1 MFFEFPVS
9 SCTKPGF
16 KTEVYKMSPGGA
28 TSHPIVRPN
37 QATTYEFTPI
47 KIEVVDTYDHDIAS
61 TLTAYLYAHGHLGT
75 TLEGSATAAAN
86 TAVFLQPGKL
96 IPFSNAPGGSE
107 FHIIE
112 FLEHMPYDHSF
123 VNAVRQGGQEL
134 PPGAQSVLMRAGK
147 WTLYKP
153 YLASVDFD
161 SYNHAGTEKLSTVT
175 VEVVY
180 DKYDY
185 DYVYHRFY
193 GDPVL
198 PAVLAGQPRRG
209 LGSGDS
215 MSTSMGAQGSP
226 LPGAGRGG
234 IAGEAGD
241 LPLPP
246 GIPTP
251 E

>member
-1 MFFEFPVS
+1 MAAVS
-9 SCTKPGF
+9 PERAPAQPSLV
-16 KTEVYKMSPGGA
+16 EARESGA
-28 TSHPIVRPN
+28 
-37 QATTYEFTPI
+37 A
-47 KIEVVDTYDHDIAS
+47 
-61 TLTAYLYAHGHLGT
+61 LTASWEPAPEQGR
-75 TLEGSATAAAN
+75 TAAETDPREAPPPPPTN
-86 TAVFLQPGKL
+86 TGLA
-96 IPFSNAPGGSE
+96 NAPGGSE

-112 FLEHMPYDHSF
+112 LLEHMPYDHSF

-134 PPGAQSVLMRAGK
+134 PPGAQSVLMRARK